1 MKGNKMKN
9 IQILLILIITI
20 ILYSCNSNSTKEQLV
35 EIDKP
40 KIEQAQEYFKELK
53 DFLKKEDGKLWNYQ
67 LYGPLLLVNQND
79 RFIIA
84 NEADNKGILTKNGEV
99 YIGTL
104 PNEIIIANTAFDWN
118 GKRWTMV
125 MLPLPSDYNERL
137 NLLTHELFHGI
148 QPKIGFS
155 DLFETQ
161 SNHLDEKNGRIY
173 LKLELEA
180 LKKALTSDNVD
191 KQQAHIHNSLM
202 FRYYRYMLF
211 PNAKE
216 AENTLELNEGL
227 AEYTGSILSDRTDDE
242 LTEHYIQAIN
252 NFYETQTFV
261 RSFAYVTIPV
271 YGYLINLQDVSWN
284 KKISTNTNLIDF
296 ISEFFNITTPENLKD
311 IVNKIELDYNFDEI
325 SIYETNR
332 DNERQ
337 NLIAEYE
344 IKFINNSTL
353 TIRFENMK
361 IGFDPRNIMPLKD
374 IGTVYPNMKITDNW
388 GILTVENGALLG
400 QNWDKV
406 TVSEPT
412 EITDKIIKGDGWK
425 LEINNDWE
433 LIKIEKNYILKK
445 N

>member
-1 MKGNKMKN
+1 
-9 IQILLILIITI
+9 
-20 ILYSCNSNSTKEQLV
+20 
-35 EIDKP
+35 
-40 KIEQAQEYFKELK
+40 
-53 DFLKKEDGKLWNYQ
+53 
-67 LYGPLLLVNQND
+67 
-79 RFIIA
+79 
-84 NEADNKGILTKNGEV
+84 
-99 YIGTL
+99 L

>member
-67 LYGPLLLVNQND
+67 LYGPLLLVNQDD

>member
-1 MKGNKMKN
+1 MEEYQMKN
-9 IQILLILIITI
+9 IQKFLILIFTI
-20 ILYSCNSNSTKEQLV
+20 ILFSCISNSTKGQSV

-40 KIEQAQEYFKELK
+40 EIEQLQKHFEEVK
-53 DFLKKEDGKLWNYQ
+53 DFLKKENGKLWNYQ
-67 LYGPLLLVNQND
+67 LYGPLLFVNQND

-84 NEADNKGILTKNGEV
+84 NEADNKGILTKSGEV
-99 YIGTL
+99 YTGTL

-125 MLPLPSDYNERL
+125 MLPLPKDYNERL
-137 NLLTHELFHGI
+137 SLLTHELFHGI
-148 QPKIGFS
+148 QPKIGFT

-180 LKKALTSDNVD
+180 LKKALTSENEN
-191 KQQAHIHNSLM
+191 KRQEHIRNSLM
-202 FRYYRYMLF
+202 FRDYRYLLF

-227 AEYTGSILSDRTDDE
+227 AEYTGSILSDRTDKE

-252 NFYETQTFV
+252 NFYKNQTFV

-271 YGYLINLQDVSWN
+271 YGYLMNFQDVNWN
-284 KKISTNTNLIDF
+284 KKISTNTNLTDF

-311 IVNKIELDYNFDEI
+311 IVKKIELNYNFDKI
-325 SIYETNR
+325 IIYETNR

-337 NLIAEYE
+337 KLIVGYE
-344 IKFINNSTL
+344 TKFINNSTL
-353 TIRFENMK
+353 TIRFENMR
-361 IGFDPRNIMPLKD
+361 ISFDPRNIMPIKD

-425 LEINNDWE
+425 LEINNDWK
-433 LIKIEKNYILKK
+433 LIKMEKNYTLKR

>member
-1 MKGNKMKN
+1 MKN